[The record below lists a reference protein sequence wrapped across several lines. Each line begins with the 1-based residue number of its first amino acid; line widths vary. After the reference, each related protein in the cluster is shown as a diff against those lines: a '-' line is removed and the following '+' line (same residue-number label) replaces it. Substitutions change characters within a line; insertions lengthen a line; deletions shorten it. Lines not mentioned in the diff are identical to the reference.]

1 MEDLVKR
8 RVVVTGYGLIT
19 PLGSGNEKN
28 WDALMNGKSGIKYIP
43 AERLNTEELPVKF
56 AGIVDDFDAAA
67 YVSDPKAVKR
77 HEQFVIF
84 SIAASAIAV
93 RMANFDLEK
102 ADLNRCGT
110 HIGSGIGGFKAIEDT
125 TRDFDAKGVKKISP
139 FFIPTSIINMA
150 SGAASIEFGFKGP
163 NFSLVTACTTGT
175 HSVGEAARLI
185 QHGYADVMLAGGTES
200 AVTSL
205 SIGGFA
211 NMKALSRRNDDPEKA
226 SRPFD
231 ADRDGF
237 VMGEGCGIMLLESY
251 DHAVARGA
259 KIYAEFAGYGASADA
274 YHMTAPDE
282 TGDGAMRCMQAALA
296 DAGIKPEDIGYI
308 NAHGTSTPFNDK
320 IETLAI
326 KKVFGDYAKQL
337 KISSTKSMT
346 GHLLGAAGSVEAIYC
361 AMALEKGI
369 LPPTINYTNPDP
381 DCDLYYV
388 PNKPEKCDFKY
399 ALSNSFGFGG
409 TNGTLIFKK
418 YE

>member
-19 PLGSGNEKN
+19 PLGCGNEKN
-28 WDALMNGKSGIKYIP
+28 WEALMNGKSGIKYIP

-93 RMANFDLEK
+93 RMANLDLEK
-102 ADLNRCGT
+102 VDLNRCGT

-231 ADRDGF
+231 TERDGF

-251 DHAVARGA
+251 EHAVARGA

-282 TGDGAMRCMQAALA
+282 TGDGAMRCMQAAIA
-296 DAGIKPEDIGYI
+296 DAGLKPEDIGYI

-326 KKVFGDYAKQL
+326 KKVFGDHAKQL

-369 LPPTINYTNPDP
+369 LPPTINYTTPDP